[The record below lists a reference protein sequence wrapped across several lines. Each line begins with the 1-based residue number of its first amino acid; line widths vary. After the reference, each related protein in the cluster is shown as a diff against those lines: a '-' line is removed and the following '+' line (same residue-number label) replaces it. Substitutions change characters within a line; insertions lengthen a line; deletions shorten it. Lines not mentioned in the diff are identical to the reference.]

1 MTKNVA
7 VIILNW
13 NGEKLLREFL
23 GSVVENTNPV
33 IADVVVADNGST
45 DGSLAYVATTFP
57 QVKIIRFAENY
68 GYAEGYNRAIA
79 QCADYRYCVLLNSD
93 VQALPGW
100 IEPLYDYLE
109 KHQQVAACQ
118 PKLLS

>member
-23 GSVVENTNPV
+23 GSVVENTNPD

-79 QCADYRYCVLLNSD
+79 QCADSTPMCRLFPAGLSRSTII
-93 VQALPGW
+93 LRSISRW
-100 IEPLYDYLE
+100 
-109 KHQQVAACQ
+109 Q
-118 PKLLS
+118 PASRN

>member
-23 GSVVENTNPV
+23 GSVVENTNPD

-45 DGSLAYVATTFP
+45 DGSLAYVAMTFP

-68 GYAEGYNRAIA
+68 GYAEGDNRAIA
-79 QCADYRYCVLLNSD
+79 ITAIVCCSTPMCRLFPAGLSRSTIILRSISR
-93 VQALPGW
+93 W
-100 IEPLYDYLE
+100 
-109 KHQQVAACQ
+109 Q
-118 PKLLS
+118 PASRN

>member
-23 GSVVENTNPV
+23 GSVVENTNPD

-68 GYAEGYNRAIA
+68 GYAEGYNQAIA

-100 IEPLYDYLE
+100 I
-109 KHQQVAACQ
+109 
-118 PKLLS
+118 